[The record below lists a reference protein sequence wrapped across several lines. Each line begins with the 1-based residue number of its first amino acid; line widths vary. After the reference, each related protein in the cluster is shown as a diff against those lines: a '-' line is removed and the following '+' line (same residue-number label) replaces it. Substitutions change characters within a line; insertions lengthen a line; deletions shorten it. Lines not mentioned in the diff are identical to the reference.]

1 MESMTIDRQSQVPIT
16 RQIYARL
23 RDLILSGALRPEA
36 PLPSSRQLAQ
46 DLGVSRNVV
55 LNAVDQLLAEGY
67 AEARV
72 GAGTFV
78 AKGAAFT
85 PEDTPALTCIRPIG
99 FSPLRHDR
107 VDFRSGLPDLSQF
120 PVGLWQRISR
130 AVWDRVSAADLSYSQ
145 PEGRPEL
152 RAEIARYLAAQRGV
166 RCHPDQVLVTAGT
179 TQAVGIVSRLLFTG
193 GPARCIVEDPITSD
207 IRRIIAGCG
216 GRIRPVPV
224 DGQGL
229 MTDRLPPRARP
240 RFVYVTPSH
249 QFPVG
254 GSMPIQRRI
263 ALLEYARERD
273 AYVVE
278 DDYDSEFRFDSPP
291 IAAIQGLDPRR
302 VVYIGTFSK
311 TLCPSLRIGYVILPP
326 ELVNL
331 GREVKWFTD
340 LHNASVDQLI
350 LAAFIRGGHFLR
362 YVHKMKK
369 RYRAKRERLVGAVR
383 RSFGNTAEIL
393 GGAAG
398 IHVCVRFPGVRFS
411 RSLVER
417 IDGAGVRVYP
427 VEGHAAHKGRWAD
440 TLIMGYGM
448 LTPARIEAGV
458 RLLRGVLAR

>member
-1 MESMTIDRQSQVPIT
+1 MQSITIDRQSRDPIT
-16 RQIYARL
+16 RQIYLRV
-23 RDLILSGALRPEA
+23 RDLILSGALRPGG
-36 PLPSSRQLAQ
+36 PIPSSRELAQ

-55 LNAVDQLLAEGY
+55 LNAVDQLVAEGY

-78 AKGAAFT
+78 ATGAAFRPT
-85 PEDTPALTCIRPIG
+85 ETPALTGIRSIG
-99 FSPLRHDR
+99 FTPVRYDR
-107 VDFRSGLPDLSQF
+107 IDFRSGLPDLSRF
-120 PVGLWQRISR
+120 PVSLWQRISR
-130 AVWDRVSAADLSYSQ
+130 AVWDRVSPGDLSYSQ
-145 PEGRPEL
+145 PEGRSEL
-152 RAEIARYLAAQRGV
+152 RTEIARYLAVQRGV
-166 RCHPDQVLVTAGT
+166 RCHADQVVVTAGT
-179 TQAVGIVSRLLFTG
+179 TQAVGIVSRLLLTG
-193 GPARCIVEDPITSD
+193 GPKLCVLEDPITAD

-216 GRIRPVPV
+216 GRIQPVPV

-229 MTDRLPPRARP
+229 MTDHLPPQARP
-240 RFVYVTPSH
+240 RLVYVTPSH
-249 QFPVG
+249 QFPIG

-263 ALLEYARERD
+263 RLLEYARARD

-311 TLCPSLRIGYVILPP
+311 TLCPSLRIGYLVLSP
-326 ELVNL
+326 ELVNR

-350 LAAFIRGGHFLR
+350 LANFVRGGHFLR

-369 RYRAKRERLVGAVR
+369 LYRAKRECLIEAIR
-383 RSFGNTAEIL
+383 RGFGNKAEIL
-393 GGAAG
+393 GNAAG
-398 IHVCVRFPGVRFS
+398 IHLCVRFPDVRFS

-417 IDGAGVRVYP
+417 IDSEGVRVYP
-427 VEGHAAHKGRWAD
+427 VEEHAVRKGRWVD

-448 LTPARIEAGV
+448 LTPTRIDEGV
-458 RLLRGVLAR
+458 RLLRGVLRP